1 MMPNA
6 VQVPLAIT
14 SLQDIAQDYDAVF
27 CDVWG
32 VLHNGVSKFAPAEA
46 ALCDMRASGR
56 PVVLVT
62 NSPRRSHSVAM
73 FLSSIGISPDAFD
86 AIATSGDVTRALIK
100 AAPSRLFHIGTEAH
114 RELLDGLEVDLV
126 GEDDAKTVLVTG
138 LFDDNRET
146 PADYAALLGRL
157 AERRLPMICAN
168 PDIVAQRGDR
178 MVWCAGALARDYA
191 ARGGDVQLAGK
202 PFAPIYDFAAGRI
215 GGIDGRRVLAIGDGL
230 ATDIKGAND
239 YGLDALLILE
249 GIHADAL
256 GDDPASVAAYLE
268 REALSARYAMATLR

>member
-1 MMPNA
+1 MTSDALQMPR
-6 VQVPLAIT
+6 AIT
-14 SLQDIAQDYDAVF
+14 SLHDIAQDYDAVF

-46 ALCDMRASGR
+46 ALCEMRASGR

-62 NSPRRSHSVAM
+62 NSPRRSLSVAT

-86 AIATSGDVTRALIK
+86 AIATSGDVTRALIE
-100 AAPSRLFHIGTEAH
+100 AAPSGLFHIGTEAH
-114 RELLDGLEVDLV
+114 RELFDGLEIDLV
-126 GEDDAKTVLVTG
+126 GEDDAKAVLVTG

-157 AERRLPMICAN
+157 AARRLPMICAN

-191 ARGGDVQLAGK
+191 ALSGKVQLAGK
-202 PFAPIYDFAAGRI
+202 PFAPIYDFAASRI

-256 GDDPASVAAYLE
+256 GDDPASVAAALY
-268 REALSARYAMATLR
+268 REALSAQYAMNTLR

>member
-1 MMPNA
+1 MTSNALQMPR
-6 VQVPLAIT
+6 AIT
-14 SLQDIAQDYDAVF
+14 ALREIAHDYDAIF

-32 VLHNGVSKFAPAEA
+32 VLHNGVSKFAPAES
-46 ALCDMRASGR
+46 ALCEMRTSGR
-56 PVVLVT
+56 PVILVT
-62 NSPRRSHSVAM
+62 NSPRRASSVAT
-73 FLSSIGISPDAFD
+73 FLDSIGISSDAFD
-86 AIATSGDVTRALIK
+86 AIATSGDVTRALIE

-114 RELLDGLEVDLV
+114 RELFDGLEIDLV
-126 GEDDAKTVLVTG
+126 GEDDAKAVLVTG

-157 AERRLPMICAN
+157 AEHRLPMICAN

-191 ARGGDVQLAGK
+191 ALDGKVQLAGK
-202 PFAPIYDFAAGRI
+202 PFAPIYDFAASRI
-215 GGIDGRRVLAIGDGL
+215 GGIDGKRVLAIGDGL

-256 GDDPASVAAYLE
+256 GDDPASVAPHLD
-268 REALSARYAMATLR
+268 REALSAQYAMNTLR